1 MGRSEATRREVTLG
15 CSPVR
20 MPPSEDLKVNA
31 MSQADVSV
39 PRTSGAVGLVVG
51 TVPATPLQFSVAVS
65 PEQYLQL
72 DDVVVTSRQL
82 PDQPPVQVSGVVTNV
97 EAVHEGA
104 RFASDV
110 FLIQQGALP
119 AEVAEVAQVSVTRVD
134 PEVYVPPLPGAE
146 VHRATGHERD
156 KALYFDEMGDQKV
169 PVGFGRDGNPV
180 FINFEFVDGTR
191 GAHISIS
198 GVSGI
203 ATKTSFALFLLHSI
217 TNTGVLKAEAHN
229 TKMLVFSVKGEDLL
243 FLDYANSRLAPEDR
257 EKYSRLGLPATPFQN
272 VRVFAPP
279 RPGDQSGTPD
289 VQARDKAVSPFYW
302 TLAEFCQDEL
312 LPFVFADAEDE
323 RAQYTMLIGQV
334 AARLKRDAIPA
345 GNDGAIKIAGTDPQS
360 DRIIRSFGDLVDL
373 IEAELTDDQT
383 RTTWVT
389 GAALTGSINAL
400 LRRLRSAQKP
410 LNTIIRGD
418 LAHKGERSITTSR
431 AQVTVVDL
439 HNLPDRAQRFVVGV
453 TLRGEFAR
461 KERQGTAR
469 PLMFVVLDELN
480 KYAPREG
487 DSPIKQILLDVAERG
502 RSLGVILIGAQQTA
516 SEVERRILS
525 NCAIK
530 VAGRLDAAEAERPE
544 YGYLPPAQRQRAML
558 AKPGTM
564 FIAQPDIP
572 VPLAVDF
579 PFPAWATRPSEKGT
593 WTGVEGRPRRTG
605 RPVRGHTRSPRRP
618 PTVLTPRATSP
629 NSHRQSDMPQPGG
642 GSVLPQRAQVRR
654 ARSSLVAH
662 AHSG

>member
-1 MGRSEATRREVTLG
+1 LDS
-15 CSPVR
+15 SD
-20 MPPSEDLKVNA
+20 S
-31 MSQADVSV
+31 
-39 PRTSGAVGLVVG
+39 VGLVVG
-51 TVPATPLQFSVAVS
+51 TVAATPLQFSVAIS

-72 DDVVVTSRQL
+72 DDVVVTSREL
-82 PDQPPVQVSGVVTNV
+82 PGLKPVQVSGVVTNV
-97 EAVHEGA
+97 EAIHEGA

-110 FLIQQGALP
+110 FLIEQGALP
-119 AEVAEVAQVSVTRVD
+119 AEVAEIAQVSVTRVE
-134 PEVYVPPLPGAE
+134 PEVYVPPMPGAP
-146 VHRATGHERD
+146 VYRATGQQRD
-156 KALYFDEMGDQKV
+156 EALYFDEMGDQKV

-180 FINFEFVDGTR
+180 YLNFEFVDGTR

-217 TNTGVLKAEAHN
+217 LNTGVLKQEAHN

-243 FLDYANSRLAPEDR
+243 FLDYANARLNQEDR
-257 EKYSRLGLPATPFQN
+257 DKYSRLSLPAAPFQN

-279 RPGDQSGTPD
+279 RKGDNSGTPD
-289 VQARDKAVSPFYW
+289 VAARDKAVSPFYW

-312 LPFVFADAEDE
+312 LPFVFADSEDE

-334 AARLKRDAIPA
+334 AARLKRDAIPT
-345 GNDGAIKIAGTDPQS
+345 GNDGAVRIANVDP
-360 DRIIRSFGDLVDL
+360 DNDKIIRTFGDLVDL
-373 IEAELTDDQT
+373 VEAELSDDQT
-383 RTTWVT
+383 RNTWVT
-389 GAALTGSINAL
+389 GATVTGSINAL

-410 LNTIIRGD
+410 LDPIIRGD

-544 YGYLPPAQRQRAML
+544 YGYLPPAQRARAML

-593 WTGVEGRPRRTG
+593 WAGVDEGPSAPKDPFQAIPGARDD
-605 RPVRGHTRSPRRP
+605 P
-618 PTVLTPRATSP
+618 PPF
-629 NSHRQSDMPQPGG
+629 
-642 GSVLPQRAQVRR
+642 
-654 ARSSLVAH
+654 
-662 AHSG
+662 

>member
-1 MGRSEATRREVTLG
+1 MGTDAGYGEH
-15 CSPVR
+15 
-20 MPPSEDLKVNA
+20 
-31 MSQADVSV
+31 
-39 PRTSGAVGLVVG
+39 AVGLVVG
-51 TVPATPLQFSVAVS
+51 TTAATPLQFSVAVQAG
-65 PEQYLQL
+65 QYLQL
-72 DDVVVTSRQL
+72 DDVVTTTRQL
-82 PDQPPVQVSGVVTNV
+82 PGQPPVRVSGVVTNV

-119 AEVAEVAQVSVTRVD
+119 AEVAEIAQVSVTRVE
-134 PEVYVPPLPGAE
+134 PEVYVPPIPGAE
-146 VHRATGHERD
+146 VTRARGRERD
-156 KALYFDEMGDQKV
+156 QALYFDEMGDQKV

-180 FINFEFVDGTR
+180 YANFEFIDGTR
-191 GAHISIS
+191 GGHISIS

-217 TNTGVLKAEAHN
+217 INCGVLAAEAHN

-243 FLDYANSRLAPEDR
+243 FLDYANSRLSPEQR
-257 EKYSRLGLPATPFQN
+257 KRYGELGLPAGPFQN

-289 VQARDKAVSPFYW
+289 VAARDKAVSPFYW
-302 TLAEFCQDEL
+302 TLAEFCTDEL

-323 RAQYTMLIGQV
+323 RAQYTMLISQV
-334 AARLKRDAIPA
+334 AARLKRDAVPA
-345 GNDGAIKIAGTDPQS
+345 GGDGAVRIANVDPAN
-360 DRIIRSFGDLVDL
+360 DTIIRSFGDLVDL
-373 IEAELTDDQT
+373 LEAELGDDGL
-383 RTTWVT
+383 RGRWVA
-389 GAALTGSINAL
+389 GSAVTGSINAL
-400 LRRLRSAQKP
+400 LRRMRSAVKP
-410 LNTIIRGD
+410 LAPVIRGD
-418 LAHKGERSITTSR
+418 LAHRGERSISTSR

-516 SEVERRILS
+516 SEVERRILA

-544 YGYLPPAQRQRAML
+544 YGFLPPQQRVRAML

-564 FIAQPDIP
+564 FVSQPDIP

-579 PFPAWATRPSEKGT
+579 PFPAWATRPSEKGIWSGT
-593 WTGVEGRPRRTG
+593 DDGPAAPADPFAAIPGARDD
-605 RPVRGHTRSPRRP
+605 P
-618 PTVLTPRATSP
+618 PPF
-629 NSHRQSDMPQPGG
+629 
-642 GSVLPQRAQVRR
+642 
-654 ARSSLVAH
+654 
-662 AHSG
+662 

>member
-1 MGRSEATRREVTLG
+1 M
-15 CSPVR
+15 
-20 MPPSEDLKVNA
+20 
-31 MSQADVSV
+31 AD
-39 PRTSGAVGLVVG
+39 PAGHAVGLVVG
-51 TVPATPLQFSVAVS
+51 TVPATPLQFSVGLA
-65 PEQYLQL
+65 PGQYLQL
-72 DDVVVTSRQL
+72 DDVVVARREL
-82 PDQPPVQVSGVVTNV
+82 PGQPPIQISGVVTNV

-110 FLIQQGALP
+110 FLIEQGALP
-119 AEVAEVAQVSVTRVD
+119 AEVCEIAEVAVTRVD
-134 PEVYVPPLPGAE
+134 PEVYVPPLPGTA
-146 VHRATGHERD
+146 VSRATGDEREA
-156 KALYFDEMGDQKV
+156 ALYFDEMGNQRV
-169 PVGFGRDGNPV
+169 PVGFGRDGYPV
-180 FINFEFVDGTR
+180 YINFEFVDGTR

-217 TNTGVLKAEAHN
+217 TNCGVLAGEAHN
-229 TKMLVFSVKGEDLL
+229 TKALIFSVKGEDLL
-243 FLDYANSRLAPEDR
+243 FLDYANSRLDAAQR
-257 EKYSRLGLPATPFQN
+257 ERYSALGLPSDPFGN

-279 RPGDQSGTPD
+279 RRNDPSGTPD
-289 VQARDKAVSPFYW
+289 VSARDRAVSPFYW
-302 TLAEFCQDEL
+302 TLAEFCEDEL
-312 LPFVFADAEDE
+312 LQFVFADSEDE

-334 AARLKRDAIPA
+334 AARLKRDAVAA
-345 GNDGAIKIAGTDPQS
+345 GDDGAIRVRDVDPAN
-360 DRIIRSFGDLVDL
+360 DTIIRTFGDLVTL
-373 IEAELTDDQT
+373 LEAELGDEEQ
-383 RTTWVT
+383 RRTWVG
-389 GAALTGSINAL
+389 GAAVTGSVNAL
-400 LRRLRSAQKP
+400 IRRLRSAVKP
-410 LNTIIRGD
+410 LSAIIRGD
-418 LAHKGERSITTSR
+418 LAHRGERSITTSR

-516 SEVERRILS
+516 SEVERRILA
-525 NCAIK
+525 NCAIR

-579 PFPAWATRPSEKGT
+579 PFPAWATRPSEKGK
-593 WTGVEGRPRRTG
+593 WA
-605 RPVRGHTRSPRRP
+605 GHDDGPAAPDDPFATIPGADDDRP
-618 PTVLTPRATSP
+618 PF
-629 NSHRQSDMPQPGG
+629 
-642 GSVLPQRAQVRR
+642 
-654 ARSSLVAH
+654 
-662 AHSG
+662 

>member
-1 MGRSEATRREVTLG
+1 VA
-15 CSPVR
+15 
-20 MPPSEDLKVNA
+20 
-31 MSQADVSV
+31 
-39 PRTSGAVGLVVG
+39 
-51 TVPATPLQFSVAVS
+51 ATPLQFSVAIS

-72 DDVVVTSRQL
+72 DDVVVTSRAL
-82 PDQPPVQVSGVVTNV
+82 PGQAPVQVSGVVTNV

-119 AEVAEVAQVSVTRVD
+119 AEISEVAQVTVTRVE
-134 PEVYVPPLPGAE
+134 PEVYVPPMPGAL
-146 VHRATGHERD
+146 VNRATGEQRD
-156 KALYFDEMGDQKV
+156 QALYFDEMGEAKV
-169 PVGFGRDGNPV
+169 PVGFGRDGKPV
-180 FINFEFVDGTR
+180 YINFEFVDGTR
-191 GAHISIS
+191 GAHVSIS

-217 TNTGVLKAEAHN
+217 LNSGVLAAEAHN

-243 FLDYANSRLAPEDR
+243 FLDYANRRLTPEQR
-257 EKYSRLGLPATPFQN
+257 KRYEELGLPATPFQN

-279 RPGDQSGTPD
+279 RPGDTAGTPD
-289 VQARDKAVSPFYW
+289 VTARDRAVSPFYW
-302 TLAEFCQDEL
+302 TLAEFCADEL

-334 AARLKRDAIPA
+334 AARLRRDAVRT
-345 GNDGAIKIAGTDPQS
+345 GSDGAVRISGVGAAN
-360 DRIIRSFGDLVDL
+360 DRIIRTFGDLVEL
-373 IEAELTDDQT
+373 LEAELGDDSL
-383 RTTWVT
+383 RGSWVA
-389 GAALTGSINAL
+389 GSAVTGSINAL
-400 LRRLRSAQKP
+400 LRRLRSAVKP
-410 LNTIIRGD
+410 LTAIIRGD
-418 LAHKGERSITTSR
+418 LAHRGERSISTSR

-516 SEVERRILS
+516 SEVERRILA
-525 NCAIK
+525 NCAIR

-544 YGYLPPAQRQRAML
+544 YGFLPPAQRARAMI

-579 PFPAWATRPSEKGT
+579 PFPAWATRPSEKGV
-593 WTGVEGRPRRTG
+593 WAGVDDGPATPSDPFATIPG
-605 RPVRGHTRSPRRP
+605 AHDDP
-618 PTVLTPRATSP
+618 PPF
-629 NSHRQSDMPQPGG
+629 
-642 GSVLPQRAQVRR
+642 
-654 ARSSLVAH
+654 
-662 AHSG
+662 

>member
-1 MGRSEATRREVTLG
+1 MTPAIWSSFAPSGPAKLNLPRPRCNNCAVAAQRTNSET
-15 CSPVR
+15 
-20 MPPSEDLKVNA
+20 
-31 MSQADVSV
+31 
-39 PRTSGAVGLVVG
+39 VGLVVG
-51 TVPATPLQFSVAVS
+51 TVAATPLQFSVAVS

-72 DDVVVTSRQL
+72 DDVVVTSRSL
-82 PDQPPVQVSGVVTNV
+82 PGHPPVQVSGVVTNV

-119 AEVAEVAQVSVTRVD
+119 AEVAEVAQVTVTRVE
-134 PEVYVPPLPGAE
+134 PEVYVPPIPGAA
-146 VHRATGHERD
+146 VRRATGQQRD
-156 KALYFDEMGDQKV
+156 AALYFDEMGDKKV
-169 PVGFGRDGNPV
+169 PVGFGRDGQPV
-180 FINFEFVDGTR
+180 YLNFEFVDGTR
-191 GAHISIS
+191 GAHVSIS

-217 TNTGVLKAEAHN
+217 LGCGVLGAEAHN
-229 TKMLVFSVKGEDLL
+229 TTMLVFSVKGEDLL
-243 FLDYANSRLAPEDR
+243 FLDYANARISPGDR
-257 EKYSRLGLPATPFQN
+257 KKYEALGLQATPFPN

-279 RPGDQSGTPD
+279 RAGDPAGTPD
-289 VQARDKAVSPFYW
+289 VTARDQAVSPFYW
-302 TLAEFCQDEL
+302 TLEEFCAGEL

-334 AARLKRDAIPA
+334 AARLRRDHVRA
-345 GNDGAIKIAGTDPQS
+345 GDDGAVRIQGAGPAS
-360 DRIIRSFGDLVDL
+360 DTIIRSFGELVTL
-373 IEAELTDDQT
+373 LEAELSDDAT
-383 RTTWVT
+383 RSQWVA
-389 GAALTGSINAL
+389 GSAVTGSINAL
-400 LRRLRSAQKP
+400 LRRLRSAVKP
-410 LNTIIRGD
+410 LTPIIRGD
-418 LAHKGERSITTSR
+418 LAHRGERSITTSR

-516 SEVERRILS
+516 SEVERRILA
-525 NCAIK
+525 NCAVR

-544 YGYLPPAQRQRAML
+544 YGYLPPAQRARAML

-579 PFPAWATRPSEKGT
+579 PFPAWATRPSEKGA
-593 WTGVEGRPRRTG
+593 WAGVDGGPTTPADPFATIPGARDE
-605 RPVRGHTRSPRRP
+605 P
-618 PTVLTPRATSP
+618 PPF
-629 NSHRQSDMPQPGG
+629 
-642 GSVLPQRAQVRR
+642 
-654 ARSSLVAH
+654 
-662 AHSG
+662 